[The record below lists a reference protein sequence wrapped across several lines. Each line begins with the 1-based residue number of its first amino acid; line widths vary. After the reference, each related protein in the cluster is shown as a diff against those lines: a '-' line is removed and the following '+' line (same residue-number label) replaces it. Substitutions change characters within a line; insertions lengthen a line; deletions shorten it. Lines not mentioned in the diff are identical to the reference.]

1 MPVTKATVVNQ
12 TVFVLPVQSAGD
24 PKPHIKVIRKV
35 FCGVRD
41 FAPAGCDPAGAVR
54 PHSGR
59 EMDAEWNTR
68 AARSGGRGVGEGEGE
83 EEWEGEGEEG
93 GGSEAI
99 RMTLPAAQCHGQWC
113 GYEVAI
119 ASSIASA
126 PVCADHMSSS
136 VGICTRVHRNSYTS
150 KFEPSDVHLS
160 TANTIDF
167 VLLLRLLFYT
177 QKIRILS

>member
-68 AARSGGRGVGEGEGE
+68 AARSGGRGGRRG
-83 EEWEGEGEEG
+83 EG

-150 KFEPSDVHLS
+150 KFEPSDVHREVPQTQLILFCFFASYS
-160 TANTIDF
+160 TH
-167 VLLLRLLFYT
+167 
-177 QKIRILS
+177 KK